1 MLYKLTIKSKV
12 YSLAIF
18 GVLLALGIAFG
29 SYQSIKMIGVKLDK
43 IATENIPLT
52 SAVTVITIHQ
62 LEQAVLFERSA
73 RYAEIMASNPS
84 AKKHYEETKTLFYE
98 KSEKVDKEIVDAEE
112 KMAHIIEIESGH
124 NGSKLAVEEFTHTL
138 SLLKKIEVE
147 HKEFEKSVAKVF
159 KYYELGML
167 KKAEHLAEEVEKQ
180 EKILDDHLIDL
191 QHELDEFT
199 INTAKSASDLEH
211 KFEKILKNASIISTL
226 IFVCV
231 ALLIARSIVR
241 PLLATK
247 NYADELSNGNLDVEQ
262 PKHKF
267 KDEIAD
273 MMTSLSVFKE
283 NLIEAEK
290 MREQQKDQEAFA
302 EVEKKRAMQEL
313 ADSFD
318 SQVGGS
324 IGALAAAA
332 TELQATAQN
341 MKTTAD
347 NTSNSSTNVAASSEE
362 MSVNVNTVSS
372 AMEEMSASS
381 SEIASQIT
389 LTKSKS
395 NATSSDAEHAND
407 TISNLNELVGN
418 IGEVVLSI
426 QDIAE
431 QTNLLALNATIEAA
445 RAGESGKGFAVV
457 ADEVKKLATETATK
471 TSEIRTRIDEIQG
484 ATLDSVEAMQ
494 RIIGNIAEI
503 DNSVV
508 GVSAAVEEQNATTS
522 EITRSISEVSQE
534 TQNVSQV
541 IIDVQRGSVETGSSA
556 DAVLVAAGELAELSE
571 NLSGAVSQFLD
582 GIRSDNA
589 A

>member
-12 YSLAIF
+12 YSLAVF
-18 GVLLALGIAFG
+18 GAILALGIAFG

-52 SAVTVITIHQ
+52 SAVTLITIHQ
-62 LEQAVLFERSA
+62 LEQAIMFERSA
-73 RYAEIMASNPS
+73 RYAEIMGSNPS
-84 AKKHYEETKTLFYE
+84 AKKHYKETKKHFFEL
-98 KSEKVDKEIVDAEE
+98 SHKVDKEILDAEE
-112 KMAHIIEIESGH
+112 QMAHVIEIESGH
-124 NGSKLAVEEFTHTL
+124 GGSKLAVDEFTHTL
-138 SLLKKIEVE
+138 SLLKEIEVE
-147 HKEFEKSVAKVF
+147 HKEFEKSVSKVF
-159 KYYELGML
+159 KYFEAGML
-167 KKAEHLAEEVEKQ
+167 KKAEHLAEAVEKQ
-180 EKILDDHLIDL
+180 EDTLDHHLEDL
-191 QHELDEFT
+191 QHELDNFT
-199 INTAKSASDLEH
+199 LVTAKAASDLEH
-211 KFEKILKNASIISTL
+211 KVEKILMISSIISTF

-231 ALLIARSIVR
+231 ALLIVRGIIR

-247 NYADELSNGNLDVEQ
+247 NYADELSNGNLEVEQ
-262 PKHKF
+262 PTHKF

-273 MMTSLSVFKE
+273 MMSSLSVFKE
-283 NLIEAEK
+283 NAIEAEK
-290 MREQQKDQEAFA
+290 MRQQQKDQEAFA
-302 EVEKKRAMQEL
+302 EAEKKRAMQEL

-324 IGALAAAA
+324 ISALAAAA

-347 NTSNSSTNVAASSEE
+347 NTSHSTTNVAASSEE
-362 MSVNVNTVSS
+362 MSMNVNTVSS

-395 NATSSDAEHAND
+395 NATSSDAEHANE
-407 TISNLNELVGN
+407 TIGNLNELVGN

-457 ADEVKKLATETATK
+457 ADEVKKLATETASK
-471 TSEIRTRIDEIQG
+471 TSEIRNRIDEIQG
-484 ATLDSVEAMQ
+484 ATMDSVEAMQ

-541 IIDVQRGSVETGSSA
+541 IIDVQRGSVETGGSA